1 MDHETAGQR
10 AEQVIDAIGE
20 AVIADRRFLRTTLTG
35 ILARGHVLLEDVPG
49 TGKTLTARSFA
60 TALGL
65 SFQRIQFTPD
75 LLPAD
80 ITGSNIY
87 NDASGE
93 FEFSRGPI
101 FANVVLADEINRA
114 PPKTQAALL
123 EAMGEKQVT
132 VDGETYDLPEPFFVI
147 ATQNPVEQEGTFG
160 LPEAQRDRFMIKSS
174 LGYPDAEGER
184 LLLDRRAGRS
194 ERTPSV
200 EAVIDAEKVRQLQ
213 QVPERV
219 DVDPRLRDYVIELG
233 RWTRF
238 DDRVE
243 VGISPRGIQRLF
255 EATRARAAVAGRSY
269 VVPDDIKEM
278 AGPVFAHRLV
288 LSADASVRE
297 ISATDIVEDA
307 LGNVPVPAVSDD
319 QSEPVAAA
327 NGGTEYR
334 DGPAR
339 RGDTTSS
346 GSRQHRQNRTTPR
359 NSSGHENAQQRHSAR
374 QPEQD
379 REQRDQ

>member
-10 AEQVIDAIGE
+10 SEQVIDAIGE
-20 AVIADRRFLRTTLTG
+20 AVIADRQFLRTTLTG

-60 TALGL
+60 MALGL

-114 PPKTQAALL
+114 PPKTQSALL

-160 LPEAQRDRFMIKSS
+160 LPEAQRDRFMIKTS

-184 LLLDRRAGRS
+184 LLLDRRAGRN
-194 ERTPSV
+194 ERTPSI
-200 EAVIDAEKVRQLQ
+200 ESVIKAEDVQDLQ

-255 EATRARAAVAGRSY
+255 EAARARTAVAGRDY
-269 VVPDDIKEM
+269 VVPDDIEEM
-278 AGPVFAHRLV
+278 ADPVFAHRLV

-297 ISATDIVEDA
+297 TDPSDIVRDA

-319 QSEPVAAA
+319 QPEPTHAAA
-327 NGGTEYR
+327 NGGPEYH
-334 DGPAR
+334 DGPGPASGDNSAR
-339 RGDTTSS
+339 
-346 GSRQHRQNRTTPR
+346 
-359 NSSGHENAQQRHSAR
+359 EAQPDGR
-374 QPEQD
+374 QPEDQHTED
-379 REQRDQ
+379 RRDQ